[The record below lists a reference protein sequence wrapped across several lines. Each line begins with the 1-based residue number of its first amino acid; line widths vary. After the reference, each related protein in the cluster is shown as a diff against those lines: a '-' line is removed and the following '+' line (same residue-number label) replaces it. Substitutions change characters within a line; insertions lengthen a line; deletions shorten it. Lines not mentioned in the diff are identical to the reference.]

1 MQAIADNTNGLAN
14 MVSIRSR
21 LVQTIL
27 LKANTMNNDQLEL
40 TNTVANDEKIIA
52 LPMGSAMPRPETL
65 SFNIVN
71 KFLKDGS
78 GKSMVQPTV
87 RGSLIT
93 CTYMLHV
100 YINFEGC
107 CVAGPEIKFPIAL
120 YAPEF

>member
-27 LKANTMNNDQLEL
+27 LKANTMNNDQLQL
-40 TNTVANDEKIIA
+40 ANTVANDEKVIA

-65 SFNIVN
+65 SFNIIN

-78 GKSMVQPTV
+78 GKSMV
-87 RGSLIT
+87 
-93 CTYMLHV
+93 
-100 YINFEGC
+100 
-107 CVAGPEIKFPIAL
+107 
-120 YAPEF
+120 